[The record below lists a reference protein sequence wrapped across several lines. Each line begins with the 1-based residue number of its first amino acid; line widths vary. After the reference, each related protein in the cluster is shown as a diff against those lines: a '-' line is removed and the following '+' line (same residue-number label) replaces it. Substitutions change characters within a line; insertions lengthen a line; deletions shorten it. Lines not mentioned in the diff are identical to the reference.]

1 MENNVLIFGHKSPD
15 TDTIMSSMIMEN
27 LEKKLGNVN
36 AKAVRL
42 GEVNKE
48 TKFILDYLG
57 MDAPELVSEIPDNQE
72 VILVDHND
80 PVQSVD
86 NIGNAKV

>member
-36 AKAVRL
+36 AKAVRQVKL
-42 GEVNKE
+42 IKKQNL
-48 TKFILDYLG
+48 F
-57 MDAPELVSEIPDNQE
+57 
-72 VILVDHND
+72 
-80 PVQSVD
+80 
-86 NIGNAKV
+86 